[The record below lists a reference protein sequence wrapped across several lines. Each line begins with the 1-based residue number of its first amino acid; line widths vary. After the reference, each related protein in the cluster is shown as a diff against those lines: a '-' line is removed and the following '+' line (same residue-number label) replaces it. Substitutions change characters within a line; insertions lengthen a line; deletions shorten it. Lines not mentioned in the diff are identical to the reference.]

1 MPFQDFSQAKLI
13 TIVCQMDNLEFFT
26 GDAFKLPFSLDSQ
39 LKEEYLLNALTL
51 LNKHHF
57 DNCTKYQKI
66 INGFFNKSDIFDPKD
81 LNGLPYLPVQTFK
94 SLDLSSVNK
103 DEIVRTMTS
112 SGTSGQEVS
121 KIYLDKRTAFNQ
133 SKVLNQI
140 VTNFIGT
147 KKLPFYVIDSEETIK
162 NRLNFSAR
170 GAGILGFSRFGRG
183 RKFLLNN
190 DMSINLDLID
200 EISENSKEKILFFG
214 FTFMIWQHFLEELN
228 RLNLRIELPNAIV
241 IHGGGWK
248 KLIDLNISNQLF
260 KDSFKN
266 YLGINQVYNY
276 YGMVEQTGSIF
287 FECEHGKLHTPNFAD
302 IIIRDPITFEPLPFN
317 SKGLIQLIS
326 LLPSSYPGHSILT
339 EDLGTIH
346 GEDNCH
352 CGRMGK
358 YFEVHG
364 RIKNAEIRGCS
375 DTYTNK

>member
-1 MPFQDFSQAKLI
+1 
-13 TIVCQMDNLEFFT
+13 MDNLEFFT

-51 LNKHHF
+51 LNKYHF

-66 INGFFNKSDIFDPKD
+66 INGFFNKSDIFNPKD

-214 FTFMIWQHFLEELN
+214 FTFMIWQHFLEELK

-346 GEDNCH
+346 GEDNCP